1 MARDGDER
9 NRVQGSRRID
19 RSRCASRSA
28 EGAAQLVMSCVS
40 DVEACS
46 VDWLWGE
53 LVARGMVTSLTGSS
67 GVGKT
72 FVALDVAAAVTRGDR
87 KTLRRSKGEPA
98 TPSFLGD
105 AGDVLLISTGNEL
118 RHVIRPRL
126 AAAGAV
132 MSRVHVLNG
141 IRSHDGD
148 SGVDS
153 NRPFE
158 LNVDLTLLEQEIERR
173 QGTGS
178 PLRLIVIDPWER
190 IDDRVDAAEFR
201 VGRTGTG
208 TADGTSPRSS
218 FHATL
223 RRLVRMGAAAKVAI
237 LVVVNCPGTP
247 RANLTHQIQI
257 LESTVQSA
265 WWIGGDP
272 YRPER
277 RLMLP
282 VKMNLLEKSPGRSF
296 VINDGHVQW
305 DSRPIW
311 LNAERFQ
318 RETREHLARPL
329 MEQDFT
335 ELARAM
341 HWLAEHMGTNVHRYQ
356 DVKLAADF
364 VGFRERTLR
373 RAFCGLKGVSWRI
386 PDTNSWAWKLREGDV
401 VNPHLPWI
409 VDQFLYE
416 DDEEIVSDEIVAS

>member
-9 NRVQGSRRID
+9 NRVQGLRRID
-19 RSRCASRSA
+19 RSPGASRSA

-87 KTLRRSKGEPA
+87 KTLRRSKGETA
-98 TPSFLGD
+98 SPSFLGD

-118 RHVIRPRL
+118 GHVIRLRL
-126 AAAGAV
+126 AAAGAE

-148 SGVDS
+148 AGVDS

-190 IDDRVDAAEFR
+190 IDDRVDAAEF
-201 VGRTGTG
+201 
-208 TADGTSPRSS
+208 
-218 FHATL
+218 HATL

-237 LVVVNCPGTP
+237 LVVVNCSGTP

-311 LNAERFQ
+311 LNAARFQ
-318 RETREHLARPL
+318 RETRERLARPL

-356 DVKLAADF
+356 DVQLAADF

-386 PDTNSWAWKLREGDV
+386 PNTNSWAWKLRDGDV
-401 VNPHLPWI
+401 VNPQLPWI

-416 DDEEIVSDEIVAS
+416 DDEEIVSDEMVAP

>member
-9 NRVQGSRRID
+9 NRVQGLRRID
-19 RSRCASRSA
+19 RSPGASRSA

-87 KTLRRSKGEPA
+87 KTLRRSKGETA
-98 TPSFLGD
+98 SPSFLGD

-118 RHVIRPRL
+118 GHVIRLRL
-126 AAAGAV
+126 AAAGAE

-148 SGVDS
+148 AGVDS

-190 IDDRVDAAEFR
+190 IDDRVDAAE
-201 VGRTGTG
+201 
-208 TADGTSPRSS
+208 

-311 LNAERFQ
+311 LNAARFQ
-318 RETREHLARPL
+318 RETRERLARPL

-356 DVKLAADF
+356 DVQLAADF

-386 PDTNSWAWKLREGDV
+386 PNTNSWAWKLRDGDV
-401 VNPHLPWI
+401 VNPQLPWI

-416 DDEEIVSDEIVAS
+416 DDEEIVSDEMVAP